1 MLEVSHLDAFYG
13 DSHILHGV
21 TLAIGAGEGV
31 ALLGRN
37 GAGKSTLLKAL
48 MDAGPRVSGTIRFDG
63 ADLTAEPTHRRA
75 RRGIALVP
83 EDRRIFP
90 HVSVLENLELARHAC
105 PPGVS
110 PPTAQEVASQFS
122 LLPPILDRRGDRLSG
137 GQQQM
142 VAVGRGLM
150 ARPRLLMLDEPAEGL
165 APVIVEDMAREIAAV
180 RKRENLALL
189 VTEQN
194 IDFARA
200 CTDRLLII
208 DSGAIVFA
216 GDWRSFDASPDLEA
230 RYLAV

>member
-1 MLEVSHLDAFYG
+1 MLEVSGLDAFYG
-13 DSHILHGV
+13 DSHILHDISF
-21 TLAIGAGEGV
+21 AIGPGEGV

-48 MDAGPRVSGTIRFDG
+48 MDAGPRVRGTIRFEG
-63 ADLTAEPTHRRA
+63 QDLGGEPTHRRA

-90 HVSVLENLELARHAC
+90 HVSVTENLELARHAC
-105 PPGVS
+105 PPGVT
-110 PPTAQEVASQFS
+110 PPTPQEVAAQFT
-122 LLPPILDRRGDRLSG
+122 LLQPILDRRGDRLSG

-150 ARPRLLMLDEPAEGL
+150 ARPKLLMLDEPAEGL

-208 DSGAIVFA
+208 DSGAIVFS
-216 GDWRSFDASPDLEA
+216 GDWNAYDAAPDLEA
-230 RYLAV
+230 RFLAV

>member
-1 MLEVSHLDAFYG
+1 
-13 DSHILHGV
+13 
-21 TLAIGAGEGV
+21 
-31 ALLGRN
+31 
-37 GAGKSTLLKAL
+37 
-48 MDAGPRVSGTIRFDG
+48 
-63 ADLTAEPTHRRA
+63 
-75 RRGIALVP
+75 
-83 EDRRIFP
+83 
-90 HVSVLENLELARHAC
+90 
-105 PPGVS
+105 
-110 PPTAQEVASQFS
+110 
-122 LLPPILDRRGDRLSG
+122 
-137 GQQQM
+137 M

-208 DSGAIVFA
+208 DSGSIVFA

>member
-1 MLEVSHLDAFYG
+1 MLEVGGLDAFYG
-13 DSHILHGV
+13 DSHILHGIS
-21 TLAIGAGEGV
+21 LAIGAGEGV

-48 MDAGPRVSGTIRFDG
+48 MDAGPRVSGTIRFEG
-63 ADLTAEPTHRRA
+63 QDLGGEPTHRRA

-90 HVSVLENLELARHAC
+90 HVSVTENLELARHAC
-105 PPGVS
+105 PPGLT
-110 PPTAQEVASQFS
+110 PPTPQEVAAQFT
-122 LLPPILDRRGDRLSG
+122 LLQPILDRRGDRLSG

-150 ARPRLLMLDEPAEGL
+150 ARPKLLMLDEPAEGL

-208 DSGAIVFA
+208 DSVAIVFS
-216 GDWRSFDASPDLEA
+216 GDWKAYDAAPDLEA
-230 RYLAV
+230 RFLAV

>member
-1 MLEVSHLDAFYG
+1 MLEVANLDAFYG
-13 DSHILHGV
+13 DSHILHG
-21 TLAIGAGEGV
+21 IGFTISAGEGV

-48 MDAGPRVSGTIRFDG
+48 MDAGPKVRGTVRLDG
-63 ADLTAEPTHRRA
+63 ADLAGEPTHRRA

-83 EDRRIFP
+83 EDRRIFT
-90 HVSVLENLELARHAC
+90 HVSVAENLELARHAC
-105 PPGVS
+105 PPGVVA
-110 PPTAQEVASQFS
+110 PTPQEVAAQFS
-122 LLPPILDRRGDRLSG
+122 LLQPILDRRGDRLSG

-180 RKRENLALL
+180 RRRENLALL